1 MFSIFNSET
10 DNYGNIDVIEF
21 SNLVKNENHVVIDVR
36 TPQEKA
42 DGDIPGS
49 QLINLFDPS
58 FAQNIDALDRDK
70 TYIVFCRSGNRSKS
84 ACSLM
89 AKKGFEKLYNLKG
102 GIFGWNQYQAQLKNA

>member
-1 MFSIFNSET
+1 MFNIFNTEPK
-10 DNYGNIDVIEF
+10 NYSNIEAQEF
-21 SNLVKNENHVVIDVR
+21 SDLMKNKDHVVIDVR

-42 DGDIPGS
+42 DGDVKGS
-49 QLINLFDPS
+49 KLINMFDPS
-58 FAQNIDALDRDK
+58 FAQKIDSLDKDK
-70 TYIVFCRSGNRSKS
+70 TYLVFCRSGNRSKA

>member
-1 MFSIFNSET
+1 MFGIFTNSKEY
-10 DNYGNIDVIEF
+10 DNIDAVQCATMME
-21 SNLVKNENHVVIDVR
+21 NESPVLLDIR
-36 TPQEKA
+36 SPEEKA

-58 FAQNIDALDRDK
+58 FAQKIDALDRDK